1 MRSDRN
7 NLPPEAWRN
16 VGVGAALLALAWAA
30 GAQTTEGAL
39 RPVVITGSAAD
50 QQRWT
55 GPASIDVVEGEELRA
70 GQLQVNLSE
79 GLGGVPGLSIRN
91 RQNYA
96 QDLQISIRGF
106 GARSTFGVRGVRLYV
121 DGIPASAPDG
131 QGQTANFPIGSAARV
146 EVLRGP
152 YSALY
157 GSSAGGVIA
166 LYTADGGQPEWRAG
180 LAAGEDGLWRASTQ
194 ATGRVG
200 QWNYTAD
207 VSSFGTEGL
216 RPQSQAQRSTAHAKL
231 SRATDDGRIVL
242 LANRHV
248 SDTEDPLGLSRAEFN
263 ANPDQTTPNALSFNT
278 RKSVR
283 QSQLGL
289 AWEHRLGGGHR
300 VELMGYAG
308 QRDLVQYQAIAPG
321 AQTPAGSGG
330 GVISLDRGYGGL
342 NARWRHDGELAQGR
356 LTTTAGLSS
365 DRQSEERRGNENFL
379 GGASGPTALG
389 VIGRLRRDE
398 TNRATTLDP
407 YAQAEWSRED
417 LTVTAG
423 VRRSQVRLRSSD
435 RFIATGNPDDS
446 GAVRYAAT
454 TPVLGLRWRL
464 APEVQAYASAGR
476 GLETPTLNE
485 IAYRP
490 AGGTGLNTAL
500 RSSRSTNVEAGLRGR
515 HGGAA
520 WTAALFDIHTQDEIV
535 VLTNSGGR
543 STFTNAGRTRRRG
556 LELSAEG
563 QWREL
568 HLVSAFTLLDA
579 VYRDGFL
586 TCEASPCTTPSV
598 PVAAG
603 NRMPGIAR
611 QQAFARLDWEPGWA
625 ASVFSLELRHSGAVP
640 VNDRNSDAAAA
651 WTTVGLAA
659 RFKQDIG
666 PWQWR
671 EFLRVDNLANRRYA
685 GSVIVNEAGGR
696 FFETAA
702 GRSWLVGVELVRSFD
717 R

>member
-1 MRSDRN
+1 
-7 NLPPEAWRN
+7 
-16 VGVGAALLALAWAA
+16 VGPMLLCLACLTS
-30 GAQTTEGAL
+30 AQTTEGAL
-39 RPVVITGSAAD
+39 RPVVITGSPAD

-55 GPASIDVVEGEELRA
+55 APASIDVVEGEELRA

-131 QGQTANFPIGSAARV
+131 QGQAANFPLGSAGRI

-166 LYTADGGQPEWRAG
+166 LYTIDPTETEWRGGFAV
-180 LAAGEDGLWRASTQ
+180 GEDGTWRASTQ
-194 ATGRVG
+194 ALGRVG
-200 QWNYTAD
+200 AWSYTAD
-207 VSSFGTEGL
+207 LSVFGTDGI
-216 RPQSQAQRSTAHAKL
+216 RPQSAAQRGTAHAKL
-231 SRATDDGRIVL
+231 ARSSEDGRIVL

-248 SDTEDPLGLSRAEFN
+248 SDTQDPLGLSRAEFD
-263 ANPDQTTPNALSFNT
+263 ADPRQTTPGALRFDT
-278 RKSVR
+278 RKSV
-283 QSQLGL
+283 QQNQVGL

-300 VELMGYAG
+300 LELMGYAG
-308 QRDLVQYQAIAPG
+308 TRELMQYQAIVPG
-321 AQTPAGSGG
+321 AQVPAGSGG
-330 GVISLDRGYGGL
+330 GVIALDRGYGGL
-342 NARWRHDGELAQGR
+342 NARWRLDQDLGGGR
-356 LTTTAGLSS
+356 MTWTAGLVS
-365 DRQSEERRGNENFL
+365 DRQSEDRQGFENFL
-379 GGASGPTALG
+379 GPAGSPATVG
-389 VIGRLRRDE
+389 VQGRLRRDE

-417 LTVTAG
+417 FTLTAG

-435 RFIATGNPDDS
+435 RYIATGNPDDS
-446 GAVRYAAT
+446 GTVRYAGT
-454 TPVLGLRWRL
+454 TPVVGLRWRI
-464 APEVQAYASAGR
+464 APQVQVFASAGR
-476 GLETPTLNE
+476 GFETPTLNE
-485 IAYRP
+485 VAYRP
-490 AGGTGLNTAL
+490 SGVTGLNTAL
-500 RSSRSTNVEAGLRGR
+500 RPSRSTSVEAGMRGR

-520 WTAALFDIHTQDEIV
+520 WTAALFDIRTRDEIV

-563 QWREL
+563 QWRQL

-579 VYRDGFL
+579 VYRDGFF
-586 TCEASPCTTPSV
+586 TCEASPCGTPNV

-611 QQAFARLDWEPGWA
+611 QQAFVRLDWEPGWA
-625 ASVFSLELRHSGAVP
+625 ASVFSLELRHSGAVR
-640 VNDRNSDAAAA
+640 VNDRNSDAAAG
-651 WTTVGLAA
+651 WTTASLAA
-659 RFKQDIG
+659 RFRQNVG
-666 PWQWR
+666 AWQVR
-671 EFLRVDNLANRRYA
+671 EFIRVDNIANRRYA

-702 GRSWLVGVELVRSFD
+702 GRTWLAGVELVHSFD
-717 R
+717 